1 MTVKTTTTRRDLLRL
16 GTTAAAYAAGASIVT
31 GGVAIASKAR
41 GAAPAVSPQLAK
53 LLRDYARADKAL
65 AHFYETVHNPAV
77 DREAAMREAC
87 PDIEHDIPM
96 TGGQTRMFTT
106 AKSMDVA
113 QARHIAKSKMSAEC
127 SHPNWPA
134 KRQGARAFYVAHLR
148 RERAFAGI
156 RRTCRI
162 DAITAREAT
171 LLAPYTA
178 AVAGIA
184 AFPIATVADLDAKMA
199 HLLENRTSHDN
210 DLFDTIQADVRRL
223 LTREHG

>member
-1 MTVKTTTTRRDLLRL
+1 MKTNTTTRRNLLRI

-31 GGVAIASKAR
+31 GGIAIASQAK

-53 LLRDYARADKAL
+53 LLRDYARADDTL

-77 DREAAMREAC
+77 DREAAMREAY
-87 PDIEHDIPM
+87 PDIEHNIPM

-113 QARHIAKSKMSAEC
+113 QARHIATSRISAEC
-127 SHPNWPA
+127 PHPGWPA
-134 KRQGARAFYVAHLR
+134 KRQGARAFYAAHLR

-156 RRTCRI
+156 RRACRI

-184 AFPIATVADLDAKMA
+184 AFPVATVADLDAKMA
-199 HLLENRTSHDN
+199 HLLDNRTSQDD
-210 DLFDTIQADVRRL
+210 DLFDTIQTDIRRL
-223 LTREHG
+223 LTWEDG